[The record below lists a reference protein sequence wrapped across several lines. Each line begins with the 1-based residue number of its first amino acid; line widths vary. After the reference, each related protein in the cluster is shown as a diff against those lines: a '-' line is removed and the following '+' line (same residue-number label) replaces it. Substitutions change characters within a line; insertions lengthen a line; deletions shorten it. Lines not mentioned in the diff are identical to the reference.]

1 MDARIDADLEPNH
14 VLVQLTFRPFRP
26 KDTKWNAESEFHMI
40 RPLVL
45 STIRQ
50 FFENLL
56 LLKEYI

>member
-1 MDARIDADLEPNH
+1 MDARIDADLGPNH
-14 VLVQLTFRPFRP
+14 VQLTFRP
-26 KDTKWNAESEFHMI
+26 KDSKWNTESELHMI
-40 RPLVL
+40 RPLEL